1 MIIGIETLKYEI
13 KELVLILYK
22 MKNYY
27 EYIYNLNIINN
38 KNYVLI
44 INSLK
49 QLNDNIQDE
58 LEYVNNIINECEIE
72 TSRKTLTN
80 IYNKTL
86 EIVNEYGYENI
97 SGCVEILRK
106 SKNTYSILN
115 KIEYIDNHFCVTR
128 VYHKESAML
137 SQINLQ
143 IKKTNH
149 PINSN
154 NIYYNLS
161 CATIELEI
169 DDDIYIFEGFFKEDT
184 LNDIYKKS
192 NFLVK
197 YNKITKYY
205 DEESSLNKPLN
216 YNKYCRFIVEYLNQL
231 NVRDFILESIENIVM
246 KASALYNHCLNN
258 AASSISELVTEFVNN
273 DVYQKRD
280 MILSL
285 LILEKYNNDN
295 DDDDYNKTVFKHNK
309 SNLPKL
315 SKDVATKYTINSISS
330 SNKIDNTPITIMSSS
345 RKILHANMLIDCYYN
360 RVNLIEYNNFI
371 NSIHYNLRKFIFAN
385 NDKKKKS
392 EEEEEELTYEQKLD
406 MLDISTKTRNK
417 INDKIKEWK
426 SAKDNTKA
434 ESYIESFFKIPFG
447 KYIIEDIFIQSNEIN
462 RSINNMIKN
471 INEKTNVQVSKNDTI
486 IGLNNKLKG
495 CNNKQLMSELI
506 IEKTRSNTML
516 KEYMENVDK
525 VLDSAVYGHKD
536 SKREIKRLIAQW
548 MNTTENSC
556 NGTIIGFHGPP
567 GVGKTCFAKKG
578 IAECLKNT
586 DGSTRPFCM
595 FALGGA
601 SDGSVL
607 EGHNYTYVGSKC
619 GRLVEF
625 LQESK
630 CMNPVLYFDEL
641 DKISE
646 SQKGQEIVDILI
658 HLTDKSQNKEIHD
671 KYFSGIDFDFSK
683 CIIIFSYN
691 DASKI
696 NRILKDRINEI
707 KINPLTRKE
716 KIIITRDYTLKQ
728 IEQDLGVS
736 YSLDDDI
743 IEYLI
748 DTYTYEAG
756 VRKLNEKLYEIFR
769 EIGLRKLEDEN
780 LEIEI
785 NKELIDDILNRHH
798 KIKHT
803 LIHKDPCVGIINGL
817 YASTLG
823 IGGITTIQVMKIPSS
838 SSTLNLELTGK
849 LGEVM
854 KESTVCAKTVA
865 NRLLTKDE
873 RNKLNDEL
881 KNNSFSLHIHC
892 PDGATPKDGPSAG
905 ITLTTAIYSILT
917 GKKIRND
924 IAMTGEIDLLGNVKA
939 IGGLDCKIN
948 GAIMAGV
955 KTVLFPEENLSDY
968 QQIINANLL
977 NGEIECIPVSN
988 IKQVLKYAIIN

>member
-1 MIIGIETLKYEI
+1 
-13 KELVLILYK
+13 

-38 KNYVLI
+38 KNYVII

-58 LEYVNNIINECEIE
+58 LEYVSNIIHESEIE
-72 TSRKTLTN
+72 TSRKTITN
-80 IYNKTL
+80 IYNKMI

-97 SGCVEILRK
+97 SGCVELLRRK
-106 SKNTYSILN
+106 KNTNSILN
-115 KIEYIDNHFCVTR
+115 KIEYIDNHFCITKVS
-128 VYHKESAML
+128 HKESLML
-137 SQINLQ
+137 DQINLQ
-143 IKKTNH
+143 IKKTNKV
-149 PINSN
+149 INNSN
-154 NIYYNLS
+154 IFYNSS
-161 CATIELEI
+161 CATIEIEI
-169 DDDIYIFEGFFKEDT
+169 DDDIYIMEGFFKEDT
-184 LNDIYKKS
+184 LNDIYKK
-192 NFLVK
+192 NTFMIK
-197 YNKITKYY
+197 YNKIAKYY
-205 DEESSLNKPLN
+205 EEEHTLNKPLN
-216 YNKYCRFIVEYLNQL
+216 YNKYCKFIFEYLNQL
-231 NVRDFILESIENIVM
+231 NVRDFILESIENIVI
-246 KASALYNHCLNN
+246 KASTLYNQCLNN
-258 AASSISELVTEFVNN
+258 AASTISELVTEFVNH
-273 DVYQKRD
+273 DVYKKRD
-280 MILSL
+280 MIISL
-285 LILEKYNNDN
+285 LILEKYNSDN
-295 DDDDYNKTVFKHNK
+295 DDDEYNKTVFKHNVSSVQK
-309 SNLPKL
+309 KTSEIKL
-315 SKDVATKYTINSISS
+315 TKDTATKYTINSISS
-330 SNKIDNTPITIMSSS
+330 SNKTDNTPICIMSSS

-360 RVNLIEYNNFI
+360 RVNNIEYNNFI

-385 NDKKKKS
+385 NDKKNKT
-392 EEEEEELTYEQKLD
+392 ENEDEEEELTYEQKLD
-406 MLDISTKTRNK
+406 MLDLTTKTKNK
-417 INDKIKEWK
+417 INEKIKEWK
-426 SAKDNTKA
+426 NAKDNTKA

-447 KYIIEDIFIQSNEIN
+447 KYIIEDIFLQSNEIN
-462 RSINNMIKN
+462 RSINTMISN
-471 INEKTNVQVSKNDTI
+471 INNITNIKVNRNETI
-486 IGLNNKLKG
+486 MSLNNKLKD
-495 CNNKQLMSELI
+495 CDNKNLLNELI
-506 IEKTRSNTML
+506 LEKTRSNSML
-516 KEYMENVDK
+516 KEYMNNVDN

-586 DGSTRPFCM
+586 DGTTRPFCM

-641 DKISE
+641 DKISDT
-646 SQKGQEIVDILI
+646 QKGQEIVDILI

-696 NRILKDRINEI
+696 NKILKDRINEI

-716 KIIITRDYTLKQ
+716 KIIITKNYTLKQ

-748 DTYTYEAG
+748 DTYTFEAG

-769 EIGLRKLEDEN
+769 EIGLRRLEDNN

-798 KIKHT
+798 KMKHT
-803 LIHKDPCVGIINGL
+803 MIHKEPSVGIINGL

-823 IGGITTIQVMKIPSS
+823 IGGITTIQIMKISS
-838 SSTLNLELTGK
+838 AATSLQLELTGK
-849 LGEVM
+849 LGDVM

-865 NRLLTKDE
+865 NRLLTKEEKD
-873 RNKLNDEL
+873 KLNDEL
-881 KNNSFSLHIHC
+881 KTNSFSLHIHC

-905 ITLTTAIYSILT
+905 ITLTTAIYSMLT
-917 GKKIRND
+917 NKKIRND

-968 QQIINANLL
+968 QQIINSNLL
-977 NGEIECIPVSN
+977 NGEIECIPVSS
-988 IKQVLKYAIIN
+988 IEQVLKHSLIK